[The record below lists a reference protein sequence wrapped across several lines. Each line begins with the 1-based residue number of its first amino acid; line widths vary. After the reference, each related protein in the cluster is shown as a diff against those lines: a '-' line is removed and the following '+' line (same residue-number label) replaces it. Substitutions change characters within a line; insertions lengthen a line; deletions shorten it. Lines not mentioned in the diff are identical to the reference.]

1 MEDIDVLPAKVTIQ
15 MLGCPFIL
23 YGMQFFINFGTGTDL
38 DNIYRVISLSHTLS
52 PGSFT
57 TSITLTPTNQGDMKP
72 FRAKLED
79 AEQILAVVEE
89 DK

>member
-1 MEDIDVLPAKVTIQ
+1 

-38 DNIYRVISLSHTLS
+38 DNVYRVVSLSHTLS
-52 PGSFT
+52 PGSFI

-72 FRAKLED
+72 FRSKLED
-79 AEQILAVVEE
+79 AQQVLKIAEKAKPKEAQ
-89 DK
+89 